1 MSLNKTQLLS
11 NLGQEFAKQALTTQ
25 SAQGTAETNWP
36 LIIGVGTLLC
46 CCCLSCSAL
55 LGYLIYAASKK
66 EGFDSYSYSVYPNVY
81 EGEQGQQRRQREQG
95 EQNQEVTDGSNELR
109 NLIIF
114 VLLGLLLLYLLRR

>member
-81 EGEQGQQRRQREQG
+81 EGEQGQQRELGAFDQS
-95 EQNQEVTDGSNELR
+95 QEVTDGSNELR

>member
-81 EGEQGQQRRQREQG
+81 GGEQGQQRELGAFDQS
-95 EQNQEVTDGSNELR
+95 QEVTDGSNELR

>member
-25 SAQGTAETNWP
+25 TAQGTAKTNWP

-66 EGFDSYSYSVYPNVY
+66 EAFDSYSYLVYPNVY
-81 EGEQGQQRRQREQG
+81 EKAKGEWGQRELG
-95 EQNQEVTDGSNELR
+95 EPSQEVTDGSNELR